1 MTAPL
6 TATIKKQHETN
17 AGAQLTFPLFIHL
30 GTPSHV
36 MVSPTLLAI
45 PNLIELII
53 DISHIKAMSALLASG
68 KSSGMTGRAPEV
80 CRNAGP
86 AMPG

>member
-1 MTAPL
+1 
-6 TATIKKQHETN
+6 
-17 AGAQLTFPLFIHL
+17 
-30 GTPSHV
+30 

-45 PNLIELII
+45 PNLIKLII
-53 DISHIKAMSALLASG
+53 DISHIKATSALLASG